1 MGEEIKKKLALIT
14 DSSCDLPIEILK
26 QYDITIVPIS
36 IFFDEEVR
44 KPYIDITLEEVLNRM
59 VEEKVVPITG
69 VPPPIRFQD
78 AFVKVL
84 DKYEEAIMLT
94 ASKNLSGVW
103 ENAVIHAKQM
113 TGNKVTVIDS
123 RTSTHP
129 FGLIT
134 LKAAR
139 MIEDDLSKDEIIN
152 KLTNEI
158 IPKARLHAYMG
169 TLEFLK
175 RSGRIDNLKH
185 MFGELFKVKPL
196 LTLENGEITSNKRV
210 RGEGAIIKYLKQLG
224 EKLVNALPETE
235 QLVVTHSRNME
246 KAKELVYYMKEKSN
260 KNLEIHI
267 WEIGPAT
274 GVHIGPGFLG
284 LSWIGPAAEDLFI

>member
-1 MGEEIKKKLALIT
+1 MGEETKKKLALIT
-14 DSSCDLPIEILK
+14 DSSCDLPIDIIK

-36 IFFDEEVR
+36 IFFDNEIR
-44 KPYIDITLEEVLNRM
+44 IPYKDITLEEVLNRM
-59 VEEKVVPITG
+59 VEENIVPTTG
-69 VPPPIRFQD
+69 LPPPIRFKD
-78 AFVKVL
+78 AFTKVL

-103 ENAVIHAKQM
+103 ENSVIHAKQM
-113 TGNKVTVIDS
+113 SDNKITVIDS
-123 RTSTHP
+123 MTSTHP

-139 MIEDDLSKDEIIN
+139 MIESDLSKKEILN
-152 KLTNEI
+152 KLTKEI

-185 MFGELFKVKPL
+185 LFGELFKIKPL
-196 LTLENGEITSNKRV
+196 LTLEDGKITSNKRV
-210 RGEGAIIKYLKQLG
+210 LGEGAIIKYLKQLG

-235 QLVVTHSRNME
+235 QMVVTHSRNIE
-246 KAKELVYYMKEKSN
+246 KAKELVDYVNEKSN
-260 KNLEIHI
+260 KNIEILI
-267 WEIGPAT
+267 WEIGPAS
-274 GVHIGPGFLG
+274 GVHLGSGFLG
-284 LSWIGPAAEDLFI
+284 LSWIGPAAEDLLK

>member
-1 MGEEIKKKLALIT
+1 MGVNTKKKLALIT
-14 DSSCDLPIEILK
+14 DSSCDLPIDILK

-36 IFFDEEVR
+36 IFFDNEIR
-44 KPYIDITLEEVLNRM
+44 IPYIDITLEEVLTRM
-59 VEEKVVPITG
+59 VKEKVVPTTG
-69 VPPPIRFQD
+69 LPPPIRFKD
-78 AFVKVL
+78 AFTKVL

-103 ENAVIHAKQM
+103 ENAVIHAEQM
-113 TGNKVTVIDS
+113 TDNKVTIIDS

-134 LKAAR
+134 LKVAR
-139 MIEDDLSKDEIIN
+139 MIENDLSKEKIIN

-158 IPKARLHAYMG
+158 IPKARLHAYLG

-175 RSGRIDNLKH
+175 RSGRIDNLQH
-185 MFGELFKVKPL
+185 MLGELFKFKPL
-196 LTLENGEITSNKRV
+196 LALEDGKITSNKRV

-224 EKLVNALPETE
+224 EKLINTLPETD
-235 QLVVTHSRNME
+235 QLVVTHSRNMK
-246 KAKELVYYMKEKSN
+246 KAKELVEYMKEKSH
-260 KNLEIHI
+260 KNLEILI
-267 WEIGPAT
+267 WEIGPAS

-284 LSWIGPAAEDLFI
+284 LSWIGPAAEDLLK